1 MKRRMGRLAVAFV
14 LIVVVSGSVG
24 VGQLVAVPA
33 QATVEKEPGRP
44 RNVRVDDRFAIKSV
58 GEGLVSPDGAWVAY
72 TVSTTSL
79 EENKSTSRLWM
90 VETAGGDPIPM
101 TAESSSASSPRW
113 SPDGKYLSFL
123 SSRNEG
129 KSQVWVFDR
138 RGGEAWQLTDV
149 EQGVSNYEWS
159 PDGKRLVLGIKDAK
173 AEDDADAG
181 SEGNA
186 EGDSSSEES
195 SDVPDPWVIDRLQF
209 KQDYIGYLDRRRTH
223 LYVFDLSSE
232 KSSTRSSEVTQ
243 ITSSDY
249 DDSQPQWSADGT
261 KIAFVSNRT
270 EEPDSNYNTDIWLV
284 DPGNSDMGKTLAQVT
299 LNEGADSQPRW
310 HPDSQHIAFIT
321 NNRPELSVYD
331 QNKLAV
337 VRVGGDNPEVL
348 TEDLDRWVTRPRFSA
363 DGDSITFILEERG
376 TTQVAR
382 IPTAGGAMERLIA
395 GSVSM
400 RSVEVGPDDSVVAL
414 VSNAHSPGELV
425 VLDANTLASAGN
437 GRNGGGG
444 HHATSVRRLTRVNQE
459 LFDGLR
465 LGEVEKVAYNSA
477 DGTEVETFI
486 YKPPSFDPAFRYPTV
501 LWIHG
506 GPMSQWE
513 WGFNFTAQWIA
524 ANGYVVVLPN
534 PRGSTGYGLDFERA
548 IWADWGDV
556 DSQDVLGAVDKAIEL
571 GYSDPERLA
580 VGGWSYGGIL
590 TNYVITSTQR
600 FKAAMSGASGALWVA
615 NYGHDHYQR
624 WYEVEFG
631 LPWENR
637 ELWERLSPFNKVAEI
652 TTPTMWMGGENDWNV
667 PIQNSEQMYQAMKRL
682 GRETVL
688 VVYPNQFHG
697 VDLPVYDKDFHERVI
712 AWYDKYLK

>member
-129 KSQVWVFDR
+129 KSQVWVLDR

-243 ITSSDY
+243 ITSGDY

-270 EEPDSNYNTDIWLV
+270 EEPIPT
-284 DPGNSDMGKTLAQVT
+284 
-299 LNEGADSQPRW
+299 
-310 HPDSQHIAFIT
+310 
-321 NNRPELSVYD
+321 
-331 QNKLAV
+331 
-337 VRVGGDNPEVL
+337 
-348 TEDLDRWVTRPRFSA
+348 
-363 DGDSITFILEERG
+363 
-376 TTQVAR
+376 TTQTSGWWIPGTPTWAR
-382 IPTAGGAMERLIA
+382 RWPRSPSTRAPTASRGGIPT
-395 GSVSM
+395 
-400 RSVEVGPDDSVVAL
+400 RST
-414 VSNAHSPGELV
+414 SPSSPTTV
-425 VLDANTLASAGN
+425 PSCRSTT
-437 GRNGGGG
+437 R
-444 HHATSVRRLTRVNQE
+444 TSWQLY
-459 LFDGLR
+459 
-465 LGEVEKVAYNSA
+465 A
-477 DGTEVETFI
+477 
-486 YKPPSFDPAFRYPTV
+486 
-501 LWIHG
+501 
-506 GPMSQWE
+506 
-513 WGFNFTAQWIA
+513 
-524 ANGYVVVLPN
+524 
-534 PRGSTGYGLDFERA
+534 
-548 IWADWGDV
+548 
-556 DSQDVLGAVDKAIEL
+556 
-571 GYSDPERLA
+571 
-580 VGGWSYGGIL
+580 
-590 TNYVITSTQR
+590 
-600 FKAAMSGASGALWVA
+600 WVA
-615 NYGHDHYQR
+615 
-624 WYEVEFG
+624 
-631 LPWENR
+631 
-637 ELWERLSPFNKVAEI
+637 
-652 TTPTMWMGGENDWNV
+652 TTP
-667 PIQNSEQMYQAMKRL
+667 RC
-682 GRETVL
+682 
-688 VVYPNQFHG
+688 
-697 VDLPVYDKDFHERVI
+697 
-712 AWYDKYLK
+712 